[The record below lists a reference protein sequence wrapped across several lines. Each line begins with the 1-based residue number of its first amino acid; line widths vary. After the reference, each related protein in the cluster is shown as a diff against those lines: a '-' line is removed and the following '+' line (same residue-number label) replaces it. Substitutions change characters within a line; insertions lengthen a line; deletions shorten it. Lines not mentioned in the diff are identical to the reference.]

1 MTKIIYDNQINYL
14 SSLRISDDP
23 LIEEMEEFAAKK
35 GIPILHW
42 KSAEF
47 LEQLISTAKPKRV
60 LEIGTAI
67 AYSSIRIARR
77 LQKNATL
84 DTIEKSINNIRLA
97 EEYITRAKLHSSV
110 KILKGDALEIIPIL
124 EHDYD
129 FIFLDSDKQDY
140 ERLFHYSLMLLKKGG
155 IIFIDNLLWHGYAAS
170 KIVPASFQKS
180 TKIIRE
186 FNKVF
191 ISSSAL
197 QSTILPI
204 GDGIGFGVKTIK

>member
-1 MTKIIYDNQINYL
+1 MTKIIYDSQLDYL
-14 SSLRISDDP
+14 SSLRTSDDP
-23 LIEEMEEFAAKK
+23 LIKEMEDFASKK
-35 GIPILHW
+35 GIPILDW
-42 KSAEF
+42 KAAEF

-60 LEIGTAI
+60 LEIGMAI

-77 LQKNATL
+77 LQENASL
-84 DTIEKSINNIRLA
+84 DTIEKSMNNIRLA
-97 EEYITRAKLHSSV
+97 EGYLKRAKLNSSV
-110 KILKGDALEIIPIL
+110 NILKGDALEIIPIL

-129 FIFLDSDKQDY
+129 FIFLDADKRDY

-155 IIFIDNLLWHGYAAS
+155 IIFIDNLLWHGYAAA

-180 TKIIRE
+180 TKLIRE

-191 ISSSAL
+191 TSSSAI

-204 GDGIGFGVKTIK
+204 GDGIGFGVKIIK

>member
-67 AYSSIRIARR
+67 AYSSIRIAKR
-77 LQKNATL
+77 LQENATL

-97 EEYITRAKLHSSV
+97 EGYITRAKLHSSV

-155 IIFIDNLLWHGYAAS
+155 IIFVDNLLWHGYAAS

-197 QSTILPI
+197 QSSILPI
-204 GDGIGFGVKTIK
+204 GDGIGFGVKIIK

>member
-47 LEQLISTAKPKRV
+47 LEQLISAAKPKRV

-77 LQKNATL
+77 LQKHATL

-97 EEYITRAKLHSSV
+97 EGYITRAKLHSSV

-155 IIFIDNLLWHGYAAS
+155 IIFVDNLLWHGYAAS

-204 GDGIGFGVKTIK
+204 GDGIGFGVKIIK

>member
-1 MTKIIYDNQINYL
+1 MTKIIYDNQLKYL
-14 SSLRISDDP
+14 SSLRFSNDP
-23 LIEEMEEFAAKK
+23 LILEMEEFAAKK
-35 GIPILHW
+35 EIPILDW
-42 KSAEF
+42 KAAEF

-60 LEIGTAI
+60 LEIGMAI

-77 LQKNATL
+77 LSEHASL

-97 EEYITRAKLHSSV
+97 EGYIKRAELRSSIN
-110 KILKGDALEIIPIL
+110 ILKGDALEIIPIL
-124 EHDYD
+124 EHNYD
-129 FIFLDSDKQDY
+129 FIFLDADKRDY

-191 ISSSAL
+191 ISNSAI
-197 QSTILPI
+197 QATILPI
-204 GDGIGFGVKTIK
+204 GDGIGFGVKLIK